1 MIPNERVGVLL
12 INTGTTDA
20 PRAEETRAYLKQFL
34 SDPRVLDINP
44 IVRWLLLN
52 LVILRTRPKDSAHA
66 YSQVWTEKG
75 SPLLVISND
84 LMDALK
90 QRMPNVEFAIGMR
103 YGNPSIEA
111 GFDQLLATGIDRL
124 IMLLTGQDSIRDV
137 ILFPP
142 MKSLK
147 E

>member
-1 MIPNERVGVLL
+1 MTPNERVGVLL

-20 PRAEETRAYLKQFL
+20 PRAAETRVYLKQFL

-44 IVRWLLLN
+44 VVRWLLLN
-52 LVILRTRPKDSAHA
+52 LIILRTRPKASAHA

-75 SPLLVISND
+75 SPLLVISNE

-90 QRMPNVEFAIGMR
+90 QEMPNVEFAIGMR

-111 GFDQLLATGIDRL
+111 GFDQLMAKGIDRL
-124 IMLLTGQDSIRDV
+124 IIAP
-137 ILFPP
+137 LFPQYSSAA
-142 MKSLK
+142 MLAVLAA
-147 E
+147 